1 MRAQVLL
8 PKVFNFSFTYSTNK
22 KKLNLGDVV
31 EVPFGNSKEIGVVWP
46 GKNSEIKKIKIKN
59 INKKIDNF
67 SLNKNLID
75 YIKWFAMYN
84 MMPLGLVLKMAI
96 GNNKVFFNKNDKDF
110 DQGLG
115 ITTKYDLNNE
125 QINAL
130 RFLNLRNN
138 KFDVSVLQGTT
149 GSGKTLV
156 YFERIKKII
165 SEKKQALV
173 LLPEIFLTNE
183 FKTRF
188 LDFFGFEPAIWHSK
202 ITPKNKR
209 IIWKGIISN
218 KIKLV

>member
-46 GKNSEIKKIKIKN
+46 GENSEIKKIKIKN

-75 YIKWFAMYN
+75 FIKWFAMYN

-96 GNNKVFFNKNDKDF
+96 GGNKDFFNKNDKDF
-110 DQGLG
+110 EQVSS
-115 ITTKYDLNNE
+115 TSAKYNLNDE

-130 RFLNLRNN
+130 RFLNLKNN

-183 FKTRF
+183 FKARF
-188 LDFFGFEPAIWHSK
+188 LDFFGFAPAIWH
-202 ITPKNKR
+202 
-209 IIWKGIISN
+209 
-218 KIKLV
+218 